1 MDPAAVEDSCHSV
14 WTTERT
20 AGYAMAMV
28 EPAARAAHSP
38 TSQSVSPSAR
48 PSRAVLV

>member
-1 MDPAAVEDSCHSV
+1 
-14 WTTERT
+14 
-20 AGYAMAMV
+20 MV